1 MCRFTFT
8 HLKVFT
14 REILRSAKHRKRAP
28 FTFFVQVKIEDEV
41 SRKHIET
48 LDKFLESESD
58 YLVVFESDSVIRYL
72 EQLCAQ
78 IIKSATHSNSYEIS
92 LFNSHFTLDEL
103 GISPRNLAK
112 KERMYQSKETQSEIY
127 AYTVLQLHT
136 NTLCCYGIPRQ
147 LALALKQKLELI
159 EKRPLPPADWM
170 FDQAFDL
177 VYEENENTKIELRS
191 TFFYPPFVEN
201 GSLLGTYTSG
211 IR

>member
-1 MCRFTFT
+1 
-8 HLKVFT
+8 V
-14 REILRSAKHRKRAP
+14 
-28 FTFFVQVKIEDEV
+28 V

-48 LDKFLESESD
+48 LDKFLDSESD
-58 YLVVFESDSVIRYL
+58 YLVVFESDSVIQYL

-78 IIKSATHSNSYEIS
+78 IIKSASYSNSYEIS

-103 GISPRNLAK
+103 GISPRNVAK
-112 KERMYQSKETQSEIY
+112 KERIYQSKETTSEIH
-127 AYTVLQLHT
+127 AYSVLHLHT

-147 LALALKQKLELI
+147 LALALKPKLELI

-177 VYEENENTKIELRS
+177 VYEENKTSKIEFRS
-191 TFFYPPFVEN
+191 TFFYPPLVDN
-201 GSLLGTYTSG
+201 GSLLGTYISG